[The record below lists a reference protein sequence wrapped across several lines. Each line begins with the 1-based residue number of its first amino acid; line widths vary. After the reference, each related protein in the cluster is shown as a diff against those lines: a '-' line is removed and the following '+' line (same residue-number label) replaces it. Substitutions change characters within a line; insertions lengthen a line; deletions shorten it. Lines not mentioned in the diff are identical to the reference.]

1 MRVIRSLSAIALLAA
16 TAACSTPLEPTLTP
30 SAPRHDGGLIYM
42 GSGTSAE
49 PSDSTESLA
58 ESRGSGYIGTG
69 L

>member
-16 TAACSTPLEPTLTP
+16 TAACSSPLEPTLAP
-30 SAPRHDGGLIYM
+30 SAPRYDGGLIYM
-42 GSGTSAE
+42 GSGTSAA

-58 ESRGSGYIGTG
+58 GSRGSGYMGTG